1 MPKLSQPFISLI
13 GYVRVRFMSWFAV
26 DLYTDGVSLY
36 LALDHRKTERAFAM
50 KKVIQLKDLRKT
62 RLKSSLASLS
72 SESRLDEDVKPY
84 SAMPSP
90 PAWPLLGHIP
100 LLAKKENQERLDQ
113 MFHQLRLQLGDIYRL
128 SVPGQGDM
136 VVVFRPED
144 VRAMYASDGRIPYQ
158 TAFEALELLRG
169 RNRELYKSTGLLT
182 NSEEWYEVRQAVQQD
197 MMKPKSA
204 LFYISDIEEVAEE
217 LVDKVADTRNKDGDV
232 VVNTMLNE
240 YALDAVGVFA
250 LGTRLGSLQEKGDGK
265 KLMDLS
271 VKIGNLIQ
279 FLIMCPAWSHPY
291 LPQFRRLEKLS
302 SENYV
307 ICKKHVDAALA
318 RVTPDDQTLIA
329 KLARKCGK
337 ESPIIVTMGADSLAA
352 GLDTTGSSGAF
363 LLYHLASNPEKQEKL
378 YQEICNTIGPHGKL
392 TEATL
397 GRMRY
402 LKACQTESQRLLPA
416 SFGSSRLLQSDLVL
430 GGFKVPAGSV
440 VLRVGTSMSRDAANF
455 AEPDEF
461 VPERWVRGD
470 ARRHTADSFSNL
482 PFGHGV
488 R

>member
-1 MPKLSQPFISLI
+1 
-13 GYVRVRFMSWFAV
+13 
-26 DLYTDGVSLY
+26 
-36 LALDHRKTERAFAM
+36 M
-50 KKVIQLKDLRKT
+50 KKISNLIDLRGA

-72 SESRLDEDVKPY
+72 SEIRLEEDAKPY

-90 PAWPLLGHIP
+90 PAWPLLGHMP
-100 LLAKKENQERLDQ
+100 LLAKKKNQERLDQ

-136 VVVFRPED
+136 VVIFRPED

-169 RNRELYKSTGLLT
+169 RNRELYKSSGLLT

-204 LFYISDIEEVAEE
+204 LFYIEDIEEVAEE
-217 LVDKVADTRNKDGDV
+217 LTDKLAATRDKDGKV
-232 VVNTMLNE
+232 VVNTILNE
-240 YALDAVGVFA
+240 FALDAVGVFA
-250 LGTRLGSLQEKGDGK
+250 LGTRLGSLQETGDGK

-271 VKIGNLIQ
+271 VKIGNLLQ
-279 FLIMCPAWSHPY
+279 FLILCPAWAHPY
-291 LPQFRRLEKLS
+291 LPQFRQFEKVS

-337 ESPIIVTMGADSLAA
+337 DSPIIATMGADSLAA
-352 GLDTTGSSGAF
+352 GLDTTGASAAF
-363 LLYHLASNPEKQEKL
+363 LLYHLAANPEKQEKL
-378 YQEICNTIGPHGKL
+378 YQEICDTIGPHGKL
-392 TEATL
+392 SEAAL
-397 GRMRY
+397 GRMRF

-416 SFGSSRLLQSDLVL
+416 SFGSSRLIESDLVL
-430 GGFKVPAGSV
+430 GGYKVPII
-440 VLRVGTSMSRDAANF
+440 
-455 AEPDEF
+455 
-461 VPERWVRGD
+461 WW
-470 ARRHTADSFSNL
+470 
-482 PFGHGV
+482 
-488 R
+488 

>member
-1 MPKLSQPFISLI
+1 
-13 GYVRVRFMSWFAV
+13 
-26 DLYTDGVSLY
+26 
-36 LALDHRKTERAFAM
+36 M
-50 KKVIQLKDLRKT
+50 KKVTSLIDLRKA
-62 RLKSSLASLS
+62 RLKSSLASLL
-72 SESRLDEDVKPY
+72 SESRLDEDVKPF

-100 LLAKKENQERLDQ
+100 LLANKKNQEHLDE

-136 VVVFRPED
+136 VLIFRPED
-144 VRAMYASDGRIPYQ
+144 ARAMYASDGRIPYQ

-204 LFYISDIEEVAEE
+204 LFYISEIEEVAEE
-217 LVDKVADTRNKDGDV
+217 LADKVAETRSKDGEV

-240 YALDAVGVFA
+240 FALDAVGLFA
-250 LGTRLGSLQEKGDGK
+250 LGTRLGSLQGKGDGK
-265 KLMDLS
+265 RLMDLLAQS
-271 VKIGNLIQ
+271 GKVMQ
-279 FLIMCPAWSHPY
+279 FLLACPAWAHPY
-291 LPQFRRLEKLS
+291 LPQFRQFEKLS
-302 SENYV
+302 SDIFI

-318 RVTPDDQTLIA
+318 RVTPDDQTLIG

-392 TEATL
+392 TEAAL

-440 VLRVGTSMSRDAANF
+440 VIRVGTSMSRDPANF
-455 AEPDEF
+455 SDPDEF

-482 PFGHGV
+482 PFGHGA

>member
-1 MPKLSQPFISLI
+1 MIFPLVSSAAKCRLCQ
-13 GYVRVRFMSWFAV
+13 GVRCIRWSAV
-26 DLYTDGVSLY
+26 DLYTESLST
-36 LALDHRKTERAFAM
+36 LIEINIEQNLVLAM
-50 KKVIQLKDLRKT
+50 KKISNLIDLRGA

-72 SESRLDEDVKPY
+72 SEIRLEEDVKPY

-90 PAWPLLGHIP
+90 PAWPLLGHMP
-100 LLAKKENQERLDQ
+100 LLAKKKNQERLDQ

-136 VVVFRPED
+136 VVIFRPED

-169 RNRELYKSTGLLT
+169 RNRELYKSSGLLT

-204 LFYISDIEEVAEE
+204 LFYIEDIEEVAEE
-217 LVDKVADTRNKDGDV
+217 LTDKLAATRDKDGKV
-232 VVNTMLNE
+232 VVNTILNE
-240 YALDAVGVFA
+240 FALDAVGVFA
-250 LGTRLGSLQEKGDGK
+250 LGTRLGSLQETGDGK

-271 VKIGNLIQ
+271 VKIGNLLQ
-279 FLIMCPAWSHPY
+279 FLILCPAWAHPY
-291 LPQFRRLEKLS
+291 LPQFRQFEKVS

-337 ESPIIVTMGADSLAA
+337 DSPIIATMGADSLAA
-352 GLDTTGSSGAF
+352 GLDTTGASGAF
-363 LLYHLASNPEKQEKL
+363 LLYHLAANPEKQEKL
-378 YQEICNTIGPHGKL
+378 YQEICHMIGPHGKL
-392 TEATL
+392 SEAAL
-397 GRMRY
+397 GRMRF

-416 SFGSSRLLQSDLVL
+416 SFGSSRLLESDLVL
-430 GGFKVPAGSV
+430 GGYKVPII
-440 VLRVGTSMSRDAANF
+440 
-455 AEPDEF
+455 
-461 VPERWVRGD
+461 WC
-470 ARRHTADSFSNL
+470 
-482 PFGHGV
+482 
-488 R
+488 